1 MNYLSVENLSKSYGD
16 KVLFQNISFGLEK
29 GQKVALIAKN
39 GTGKTSLLRVLA
51 GQDTSD
57 SGKYSFRKDL
67 KISFLDQ
74 NPNFG
79 NAKTIID
86 AVLNSENP
94 MIQAIKNYELA
105 LENHADENLMN
116 SALLQM
122 DNLKAWDFELKIKQI
137 LTKLKVGELQRDLTT
152 LSGGQRK
159 RIALAKVL
167 IEEPDFLILDEPTN
181 HLDLDM
187 IEWLEE
193 YLSNQQISLLMVT
206 HDRYFLENVCNEI
219 LEMEGGSLYRY
230 KGNYSY
236 FLEKKDERE
245 YNETQAVLSA
255 RNLMRKELDW
265 IRRQPKARGTKAKYR
280 IDAFQELKKQ
290 ADKSLK
296 KDELALAT
304 QMSRLGKKVLEL
316 ENIHKSY
323 GDLQILNN
331 FSYKFTPRERVGIVG
346 NNGVGKSTFL
356 NILTG
361 EGIADRG
368 EVIKG
373 ETVVFGYYN
382 QEGIQLPDDKR
393 VIEVVTE
400 IAEVINVGKQ
410 NLSASQLL
418 ERFLFNHKQQY
429 AYVSTLSGGERRRLY
444 LLTILAKNPNFLILD
459 EPTNDLDILTLQVL
473 EDFLADYPG
482 CLLIVTHDRYF
493 MDKLVDHI
501 FVFEGQGKIRDF
513 NGTYSEYRAVKELE
527 EEEKKSIANNSP
539 SVLNSK
545 TQTTSQKP
553 ETKKKLSFKEQKEYE
568 ELELEIANL
577 ENRKALITN
586 ELNAGDL
593 HHEELSKKA
602 KELEQII
609 QLIDDKTM
617 RWLELAEYV

>member
-29 GQKVALIAKN
+29 GQKIALIAKN
-39 GTGKTSLLRVLA
+39 GTGKTSLLRILA
-51 GQDTSD
+51 GQDTPD
-57 SGKYSFRKDL
+57 TGNYSFRKDL

-74 NPNFG
+74 NPRFG
-79 NAKTIID
+79 EAKTIIE
-86 AVLNSENP
+86 AVLNSNNV

-105 LENHADENLMN
+105 LENHLDEQLMN
-116 SALLQM
+116 AALLQM

-137 LTKLKVGELQRDLTT
+137 LTKLKVGELQRDLAT

-193 YLSNQQISLLMVT
+193 YLGNQQVSLLMVT

-219 LEMEGGSLYRY
+219 FEMEDGNLYRY

-245 YNETQAVLSA
+245 YNHTQAVMNA

-290 ADKSLK
+290 ADKNLK

-304 QMSRLGKKVLEL
+304 QMSRLGKKVIEL
-316 ENIHKSY
+316 ENVFKNY
-323 GDLQILNN
+323 DDLKILDN
-331 FSYKFTPRERVGIVG
+331 FSYKFQPRERVGIVG

-361 EGIADRG
+361 EGAADRG
-368 EVIKG
+368 EVVKG

-382 QEGIQLPDDKR
+382 QEGIQLPEDKR

-400 IAEVINVGKQ
+400 IAEVINIGKQ

-473 EDFLADYPG
+473 EDFLANYPG

-493 MDKLVDHI
+493 MDKLVEHL
-501 FVFEGQGKIRDF
+501 FVFEGNGKIRDF
-513 NGTYSEYRAVKELE
+513 NGSYSEYRAVKELE
-527 EEEKKSIANNSP
+527 EENLKTTD
-539 SVLNSK
+539 SK
-545 TQTTSQKP
+545 PQISDLKPEAKNQKP

-568 ELELEIANL
+568 TLETEIANL
-577 ENRKALITN
+577 ENRKMLITN
-586 ELNAGDL
+586 ELSGDL
-593 HHEELSKKA
+593 HHEDLLKKSQ
-602 KELEQII
+602 ELEQII
-609 QLIDDKTM
+609 QQIDEKTM